1 MPIISHSR
9 TQRQILENTRAIMAH
24 LGIQEETILAHTKT
38 LADHSER
45 IAALESKLR
54 ELGRPFHGRTIVD
67 SRDARRVADEA
78 EMSIIELYRALRAA
92 GLIIPGEDH
101 SSQVQRVDGEIRR
114 VVVLRKVG
122 EGNG

>member
-1 MPIISHSR
+1 MGIIAY
-9 TQRQILENTRAIMAH
+9 QKQILANTQAIMKH
-24 LGIQEETILAHTKT
+24 LGIQEQQI
-38 LADHSER
+38 ADHAKQLTDHSGR
-45 IAALESKLR
+45 IATLEAKLR

-67 SRDARRVADEA
+67 SRDARRVAEEA